1 MIMRARGTPDA
12 ALKDSLSRAIDQRI
26 FEAAPWIFL
35 WFPVDLWAERPNV
48 EGWEVPAIFNG
59 QRWRTVRRIP

>member
-1 MIMRARGTPDA
+1 V
-12 ALKDSLSRAIDQRI
+12 
-26 FEAAPWIFL
+26 FL

-59 QRWRTVRRIP
+59 QRWLAVRRIP